1 MPPRKAERV
10 KYHMNI
16 VCIVS
21 MTSVFIDLSFPLVII
36 INIIVVVGLIL
47 SLSSF
52 PLYSVKNY
60 LIPSFVLNKDETN
73 SLSPTSAF
81 ALSES
86 PKLTQLI
93 FHIQEFTV
101 PGNNDSIPLYP
112 LYDKNRNAIWL
123 GDTAIDSSRILAFNL
138 KSGKF
143 MEHKLNDTSIV
154 TVMAFDH
161 NNTHIWYVDPL
172 LKRLGHYDPSAN
184 TTKLYNIPT
193 NGTISRIAID
203 LKNNVWLTS
212 PNTNE
217 LLRFNTRE
225 KNFTVLNLPTT
236 NAMPIGIA
244 VDKSSGMI
252 WVAEGIGKLA
262 SIDPIKNYKINEYP
276 VLVDNNSSHN
286 NNTHYIPTELF
297 IGPSASNDIYISEH
311 DNHTVSIFNL
321 ISKTFKTYPVFNPK
335 ALPFGMAMD
344 MSGYLW
350 VAEHT
355 TNKIAV
361 IDPKTGSSREVVIPK
376 PNPYVQFLTS
386 DSQGNIWFAEQL
398 GKSLGVITSSPTET
412 P

>member
-1 MPPRKAERV
+1 
-10 KYHMNI
+10 
-16 VCIVS
+16 
-21 MTSVFIDLSFPLVII
+21 MTTFFNALSFPVVII
-36 INIIVVVGLIL
+36 TIIIIVGVGLIL
-47 SLSSF
+47 SLSSNL
-52 PLYSVKNY
+52 LYGVKNY
-60 LIPSFVLNKDETN
+60 LVHSFVLTKNEAN

-86 PKLTQLI
+86 PKLSQLI
-93 FHIQEFTV
+93 FHVQEFTI

-112 LYDKNRNAIWL
+112 LYDKNRNAIWV

-143 MEHKLNDTSIV
+143 MEHKLNGTSIV

-161 NNTHIWYVDPL
+161 NNTHIWYVDPV
-172 LKRLGHYDPSAN
+172 LKHLGHYDPSAN

-225 KNFTVLNLPTT
+225 KNFTVLKLPTT

-244 VDKSSGMI
+244 LDKSSGMI
-252 WVAEGIGKLA
+252 WVTEGIGKLA

-276 VLVDNNSSHN
+276 VLAIDNSNHN
-286 NNTHYIPTELF
+286 NNTHYTPTELF
-297 IGPSASNDIYISEH
+297 IGPSASDGIYISEH
-311 DNHTVSIFNL
+311 DNHTVSIFNI
-321 ISKTFKTYPVFNPK
+321 ISKTFKTYPVFNSK

-344 MSGYLW
+344 IRGYLW

-355 TNKIAV
+355 TNKIGV

-376 PNPYVQFLTS
+376 LNPYVQFLAS

-398 GKSLGVITSSPTET
+398 GASLGVITSSPTKT